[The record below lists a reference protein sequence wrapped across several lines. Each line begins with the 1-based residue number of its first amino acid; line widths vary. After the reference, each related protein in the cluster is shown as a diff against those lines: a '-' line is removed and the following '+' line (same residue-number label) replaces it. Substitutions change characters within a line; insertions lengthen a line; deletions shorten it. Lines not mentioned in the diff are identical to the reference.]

1 MATQEQINQIDNSI
15 AGLATAYSNSFKLQW
30 DEFLLAWSQLDDPYD
45 RVAVFGLLADLRD
58 QLAVSVN
65 QTDAIS
71 QAMLTIN
78 DSTENINAEV
88 AGLKSTAYSQNNI
101 ALEDEVNAVMLLL
114 LAAGSVSAISILLA
128 QRNNNSIVNRIK
140 RTFDLTVIQLSS
152 QITRILGS
160 RDPSTKYKY
169 VGGIIPNTRP
179 FCARHNNA
187 VYTLTEI
194 NNIWNSSWEGK
205 APGDA
210 FAVRGGYNCRHFWI
224 LEK

>member
-78 DSTENINAEV
+78 DSTKNINAEV

-205 APGDA
+205 APGDP